1 MFGIANYAFIIFGLL
16 LIGGALL
23 DYKVLNHLIWGK
35 KSNWTGI
42 FKKISPAMFKL
53 NKLGDYWDG
62 LLGVILCLIGLY
74 GLMNDIH
81 KKDDIE
87 LSDMMHEIFHKDK
100 KDKDNKE
107 ESAEY

>member
-23 DYKVLNHLIWGK
+23 DYKLLNHLIWGK

-62 LLGVILCLIGLY
+62 LLGIILCLIGLY
-74 GLMNDIH
+74 GMINNIH
-81 KKDDIE
+81 DEGEEDLGDTIHRIFEDKGEDKGDD
-87 LSDMMHEIFHKDK
+87 
-100 KDKDNKE
+100 NN
-107 ESAEY
+107 

>member
-1 MFGIANYAFIIFGLL
+1 MFGIANYAFIILGLL

-42 FKKISPAMFKL
+42 FKKISPTMFKL

-62 LLGVILCLIGLY
+62 LLGIILCLIGLY
-74 GLMNDIH
+74 GLINNIH
-81 KKDDIE
+81 EEGEEDLGDTI
-87 LSDMMHEIFHKDK
+87 HRIFE
-100 KDKDNKE
+100 DKDNKE
-107 ESAEY
+107 ESEEY